1 MEDNK
6 LSLHPYI
13 RLLFLICGLTGVLL
27 INKIE
32 WLLCFYIIVIFS
44 FFLSGKL
51 KSHLSFLLFAF
62 VPIYLSFI
70 LLYIIVLKEKNWDFI
85 HLKLMKLILLTSVIQ
100 ITLSIPVPQLVS
112 TFKKCGLKNEV
123 LITVLGAFT
132 VWTDISYRSEKIIT
146 ARFARG
152 FVGQRTIFNK
162 AKQFPFVL
170 VPLVVGI
177 LRTSTERADSW
188 EQKNILQLVNRKES
202 EEINYPLV
210 LNLMLSIA
218 SLGWL
223 FFSILSNE

>member
-32 WLLCFYIIVIFS
+32 WLLCFYFIAIIPLFIFS
-44 FFLSGKL
+44 GQFRK
-51 KSHLSFLLFAF
+51 HLNLLLFAMI
-62 VPIYLSFI
+62 PIYLSFI
-70 LLYIIVLKEKNWDFI
+70 LLYIVVLKEGNWDFI
-85 HLKLMKLILLTSVIQ
+85 HLKVLKLILLTSAIQ
-100 ITLSIPVPQLVS
+100 ITLSIPAEQLIT
-112 TFKKCGLKNEV
+112 TFKKWGLKGEA

-132 VWTDISYRSEKIIT
+132 VWTDVSYRSEKIIT

-152 FVGQRTIFNK
+152 FVGKRTIINK

-188 EQKNILQLVNRKES
+188 EQKNILQLVKRNKAEKV
-202 EEINYPLV
+202 NYQISLNTVLV
-210 LNLMLSIA
+210 IA
-218 SLGWL
+218 SLSWL
-223 FFSILSNE
+223 LLSVLFK